1 MTTATPSTIASAPDR
16 RRWLALALLAVAQF
30 VVVLDAS
37 IMNIALPSIGTEL
50 DVSQESLSWIINGY
64 VLTFG
69 GFLLLGGRLAD
80 LLGRRRVFV
89 AGLVLFAAAS
99 LAGGLATSSSQL
111 IAARA
116 VQGLGGAL
124 LAPAALS
131 ILTTIFPAGAER
143 NKALGVWGAV
153 AGSGGA
159 AGVLLGGVITDALG
173 WEWVLFI
180 NVPIG
185 IAAALLSFRLIAES
199 RAEVAKRSFDLPGAA
214 TVTGGL
220 TAAVYG
226 IVEAESNGWSST
238 TTLGVFAAAAL
249 LLGAFV
255 VIERRAVAPLVPF
268 SIFRLRTVAGANLT
282 MLLVGASMFALF
294 YFLSLSMQ
302 QVLGYTA
309 LETGLAQLPLAGTL
323 VLAAGAIAPLVTR
336 LGSKPVTLA
345 GLVLFAIGLAWFSRM
360 PADADFLADL
370 LGPSLVVAVGLAAT
384 FVSLTVSAV
393 DGIADNESGLASGLI
408 NTSQQIGGA
417 LGLAVLT
424 AVATSRTESAASELA
439 PAVALNEGYQTALL
453 VAAGI
458 VIAAVAL
465 TAAFAHGSR
474 PAPAEDPALD
484 RGLASACCQPRT
496 SVPATQREP
505 QPTVAPEQDEA
516 MPRVLEPASS

>member
-1 MTTATPSTIASAPDR
+1 MTASPTQPQTSVAPPDP

-37 IMNIALPSIGTEL
+37 IMNIALPSIGTDL
-50 DVSQESLSWIINGY
+50 GVSGEDLSWVINAY

-89 AGLVLFAAAS
+89 AGLLLFAAAS
-99 LAGGLATSSSQL
+99 LAGGLASSSSQL

-185 IAAALLSFRLIAES
+185 IVAALLSFRLIAES
-199 RAEVAKRSFDLPGAA
+199 RAEVAQRSIDLPGAA
-214 TVTGGL
+214 TVTTGL
-220 TAAVYG
+220 TAAVYA
-226 IVEAESNGWSST
+226 IVEAESNGWTST
-238 TTLGVFAAAAL
+238 TTLAVFAAASV

-255 VIERRAVAPLVPF
+255 AIERRAVAPLVPF
-268 SIFRLRTVAGANLT
+268 GIFRLRTVTGANLT
-282 MLLVGASMFALF
+282 MLLVGAAMFGLF

-302 QVLGYTA
+302 QVLGYSA
-309 LETGLAQLPLAGTL
+309 LEAGLAQLPLAGTL
-323 VLAAGAIAPLVTR
+323 VLAAGVVAPLVTR

-345 GLVLFAIGLAWFSRM
+345 GLVTFAVGLAWFSRM
-360 PADADFLADL
+360 PADAGFVADL

-384 FVSLTVSAV
+384 FVALTVSAV
-393 DGIADNESGLASGLI
+393 EGITEAESGLASGLI

-424 AVATSRTESAASELA
+424 AVATARTDSVIGDVELA
-439 PAVALNEGYQTALL
+439 TALNDGFQAGLL

-458 VIAAVAL
+458 VVVAVVL
-465 TAAFAHGSR
+465 TAIVARGSL
-474 PAPAEDPALD
+474 P
-484 RGLASACCQPRT
+484 ASAADRLN
-496 SVPATQREP
+496 AEP
-505 QPTVAPEQDEA
+505 
-516 MPRVLEPASS
+516 EPARA

>member
-1 MTTATPSTIASAPDR
+1 MSTSTTHTASPDPTSPDP

-30 VVVLDAS
+30 IVVLDAS

-50 DVSQESLSWIINGY
+50 EVSPESLSWIINGY

-89 AGLVLFAAAS
+89 AGLVLFAVAS
-99 LAGGLATSSSQL
+99 LAGGLASTSSQL

-131 ILTTIFPAGAER
+131 ILTTIFAAGSER

-159 AGVLLGGVITDALG
+159 AGVLLGGVITEALG

-185 IAAALLSFRLIAES
+185 IAAALLSFRLIRES
-199 RAEVAKRSFDLPGAA
+199 RAEVERRSFDLPGAA
-214 TVTGGL
+214 TVTAGL

-226 IVEAESNGWSST
+226 IVEAEKVGWTST
-238 TTLGVFAAAAL
+238 RTLAVFAAAAV

-268 SIFRLRTVAGANLT
+268 RIFRLRTVAGANVT
-282 MLLVGASMFALF
+282 MLFVGAAMFGLF

-302 QVLGYTA
+302 QVLGYSA

-345 GLVLFAIGLAWFSRM
+345 GLVIFAAGLAWFSRM
-360 PADADFLADL
+360 PADADFVSDL

-384 FVSLTVSAV
+384 FVALTVSAV
-393 DGIADNESGLASGLI
+393 DGITDAESGLASGLI

-417 LGLAVLT
+417 LGLAVLS
-424 AVATSRTESAASELA
+424 AVATGRTDDLAGELA
-439 PAVALNEGYQTALL
+439 PAVALNEGFQAGLL
-453 VAAGI
+453 VAAGFVVVAVLLAAI
-458 VIAAVAL
+458 VGR
-465 TAAFAHGSR
+465 GSR
-474 PAPAEDPALD
+474 PSSTQSPAPTD
-484 RGLASACCQPRT
+484 
-496 SVPATQREP
+496 
-505 QPTVAPEQDEA
+505 A
-516 MPRVLEPASS
+516 MPARR